1 MKSLQDTLMY
11 ITTNNSEKNKKILCK
26 EYGTLHYKD
35 QNDNSLYHLI
45 ITCHTG
51 SSMKSY
57 AIETLFKNDI
67 DLNHKNKD
75 GDTFIHYAL
84 KNNVDICDITFIL
97 KDAMNYGFNIN
108 ATNNCDYTILHN
120 AILFIKKQEDLLK
133 FTYTLSTL
141 GFDFNVVD
149 SMGANLH
156 AFINDQEHLNELT
169 KSNLRRMVASNGK
182 SYTDF
187 FDNTKKNERKA
198 SMKYGSIL
206 NYKDYQFEPA
216 LGREKEVSK
225 LIISLATDK
234 KLPLLVGSSGVGKT
248 TIVDE
253 LVYQIKNDNVP
264 NFLKDKTIYEVHMS
278 SLLAGTKY
286 RGDFENNMKEIME
299 YAIKNNAV
307 LFIDEFHMV
316 FGAGASEHDKSD
328 AASILK
334 TYIDRYGLKVI
345 GATTDFEYEEY
356 MSHDALKRR
365 FDVIKVKELDKA
377 RLADIAIN
385 TFNNLSQKRNII
397 LNQYFS
403 DNIDVIID
411 ILLEL
416 TKDNNRKYDD
426 KIYNPDLLISIIE
439 RAFAYAL
446 VEDDCEFDIKHLILS
461 IEDAERLYDYSKEV
475 AIHNLN
481 NIGANNNLVKNKVID
496 FNEYRKE
503 HVLV

>member
-1 MKSLQDTLMY
+1 MKDLQDILLY
-11 ITTNNSEKNKKILCK
+11 INSNFEKNKKILCK

-35 QNDNSLYHLI
+35 PDGNSLYHLI

-57 AIETLFKNDI
+57 AIETLLRNDI
-67 DLNHKNKD
+67 NLNHKNKD

-84 KNNVDICDITFIL
+84 KNNVDIRDITFIL
-97 KDAMNYGFNIN
+97 KDAMNYGFDIN

-156 AFINDQEHLNELT
+156 AFINEQEHLSEVT
-169 KSNLRRMVASNGK
+169 KSNLKRMIAADNNSFTNI
-182 SYTDF
+182 
-187 FDNTKKNERKA
+187 FDNSRRDERKT

-206 NYKDYQFEPA
+206 NYKKYEFEPA
-216 LGREKEVSK
+216 LGREKEVNK

-234 KLPLLVGSSGVGKT
+234 KLPLLVGPSGVGKT
-248 TIVDE
+248 TIIDE

-264 NFLKDKTIYEVHMS
+264 SFLKDKTIYEVHMS

-286 RGDFENNMKEIME
+286 RGDFENNMKEVME

-356 MSHDALKRR
+356 MSQDALKRR
-365 FDVIKVKELDKA
+365 FDVIRVKELDKV

-385 TFNNLSQKRNII
+385 TFDNLSQKRRIN
-397 LNQYFS
+397 LSEYFS
-403 DNIDVIID
+403 DNIDTIID

-439 RAFAYAL
+439 RAFAYSL
-446 VEDDCEFDIKHLILS
+446 VEDDYEFDIKHLILS
-461 IEDAERLYDYSKEV
+461 IEDTERLYDYAKEV

-481 NIGANNNLVKNKVID
+481 NMGINNNLVKNKIID